1 MVRPVEVIRREIESL
16 TEATVTLAAEFR
28 RLYSGY
34 LDSLGVAVQRQVV
47 MATYHLCTQVY
58 PEGFLALS
66 VSQREK
72 LQRDVRHLGRSAQT
86 QLGQLLES
94 VPNAPVP
101 VDPLVLSQLPS
112 LPGGPDL
119 ALRFL
124 PGEVAKAVDNP
135 DFDHPDPSNPDL
147 EHPDSDNPD
156 PEQSHPSDYA
166 AEANSQEDAA
176 QDKADSD
183 AEDSDTEDSD
193 AEDSDAEDSDAEDLD
208 AEDLDAEDSEEIPLP
223 SLLKSMVMAAL
234 AEEMGETF
242 GAPLFTGDDMTPTR
256 LAKQHIFLEQQIR
269 DILQHLSKQ
278 VNQRLQEAQV
288 IPNLPEAV
296 LDAASETE
304 MGPMRGRAVPNV
316 LSVLVA
322 MAGNMD
328 ESLEEDDDD
337 RDRLDDEN
345 EGEEDD
351 DDPREGMM
359 THLAAVNL
367 RLADVEFA
375 DVQASMGRSK
385 LRTALGH
392 LRKVGKQY
400 QKVQREM
407 SIAEAEQAWR
417 TVWYDES

>member
-101 VDPLVLSQLPS
+101 VDPRVLSQLPS

-183 AEDSDTEDSD
+183 AEDSD
-193 AEDSDAEDSDAEDLD
+193 AEDS
-208 AEDLDAEDSEEIPLP
+208 DAEDSEEIPLP

>member
-34 LDSLGVAVQRQVV
+34 LNSLGVAVQRQAV

-72 LQRDVRHLGRSAQT
+72 LQRDVRQLGRSAQT

-94 VPNAPVP
+94 APNATAP
-101 VDPLVLSQLPS
+101 VDPRALSQLSS
-112 LPGGPDL
+112 LPGDPDL

-124 PGEVAKAVDNP
+124 PGEVAKAIDNFGP
-135 DFDHPDPSNPDL
+135 DHPAPDHPDPGNSDSGNPDL
-147 EHPDSDNPD
+147 DHPDSDHPD
-156 PEQSHPSDYA
+156 PEQSRPSDDD
-166 AEANSQEDAA
+166 AEANSQEDTD
-176 QDKADSD
+176 QDQADSD
-183 AEDSDTEDSD
+183 AEDSDEED
-193 AEDSDAEDSDAEDLD
+193 AEEM
-208 AEDLDAEDSEEIPLP
+208 PLP

-328 ESLEEDDDD
+328 DPLDEDASD
-337 RDRLDDEN
+337 RDRLEDEN
-345 EGEEDD
+345 DSEDED
-351 DDPREGMM
+351 EDDPREGLM

-367 RLADVEFA
+367 RLADVEFG

-400 QKVQREM
+400 QKVLREM